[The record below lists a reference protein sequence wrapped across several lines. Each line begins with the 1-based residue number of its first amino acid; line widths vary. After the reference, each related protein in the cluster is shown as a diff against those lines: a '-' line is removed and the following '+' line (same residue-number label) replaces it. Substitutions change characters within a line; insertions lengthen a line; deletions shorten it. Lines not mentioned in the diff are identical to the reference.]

1 MLEYGPLGW
10 PWKTINPAGFSRL
23 TELGAPDGESSDVE
37 CSPVQPANTVANIRA
52 APNATLGSTFLIRD
66 LPSMVGGPGSAR
78 TITPCG
84 RRRVLLACGLL
95 LLAWTHED
103 RLALTRCRSKV
114 LAVGDLG
121 A

>member
-23 TELGAPDGESSDVE
+23 TELGAPDGESSYLE

-52 APNATLGSTFLIRD
+52 APNATLGSTFFIGD

-78 TITPCG
+78 TITLAGDAGSCW
-84 RRRVLLACGLL
+84 LALACRLL
-95 LLAWTHED
+95 LLTWTHED
-103 RLALTRCRSKV
+103 RLPPTPRR
-114 LAVGDLG
+114 
-121 A
+121 